1 MFFVAHFLFHLM
13 RRHLVAAVRLMFSV
27 IPDILIGLPLPTQP
41 GSGPPA
47 VFYCRTMLVDNSDHF
62 IDIVVRGVVGN
73 LQRLLAFIQPNTI
86 DTGQFINFGHKF
98 IDAI

>member
-47 VFYCRTMLVDNSDHF
+47 VFYCRTMLFDNGDHF
-62 IDIVVRGVVGN
+62 IDIVMRSVVGD
-73 LQRLLAFIQPNTI
+73 F
-86 DTGQFINFGHKF
+86 
-98 IDAI
+98 